1 MGDSLTA
8 AANGLMGTLPR
19 IPTVQSVDGLFST
32 GADSIY
38 SPASFSN
45 LWGAARPNTP
55 AGFGM
60 PVAGGGLGG
69 GLSAAGFGMNLPTLQ
84 AGVGT
89 LTSLG
94 NLWTGLKAAGV
105 ARDQLDFVRT
115 MGNANL
121 NNQIK
126 LTNTRIEDRAR
137 ARGAME
143 GQSAEQVQGYIDRNR
158 LSR

>member
-8 AANGLMGTLPR
+8 AANGLMSTLPR
-19 IPTVQSVDGLFST
+19 VPTMQSVDGLLST

-60 PVAGGGLGG
+60 PTTGGVAGGLGATGLG
-69 GLSAAGFGMNLPTLQ
+69 FNLPTIQ
-84 AGVGT
+84 DGVGT

-94 NLWTGLKAAGV
+94 NLWTGLKAVDLAKN
-105 ARDQLDFVRT
+105 QLDFVRST
-115 MGNANL
+115 TNANL
-121 NNQIK
+121 NNQMK
-126 LTNTRIEDRAR
+126 LINTRIEDRAR

-158 LSR
+158 LTR